1 LSFSRDSR
9 GGGPPPGGHKP
20 GGGEVMWDLDTPVGE
35 AEAYLP
41 PMDVYEKE
49 DKVIIEIELP
59 GVNKDQI
66 EVCVSRDMVTIEGVK
81 RDLLLKGRQ
90 TKESLSYLRLERKYG
105 RFYRGIKL
113 PIPCNTREGEA
124 RYENGLLIIE
134 FAKIKERR
142 GQRHRIMVK

>member
-9 GGGPPPGGHKP
+9 GGGPPPGGRKP

-81 RDLLLKGRQ
+81 R
-90 TKESLSYLRLERKYG
+90 
-105 RFYRGIKL
+105 